1 MPRRKE
7 VFAINWMEVDALVN
21 ARHDNPH
28 HILGC
33 HECIDDVFV
42 NVFLPDAKVVTIT
55 DFAEGKQYNLV
66 TDRVPGFYSL
76 RIKDKA
82 KFDYTVKAKF
92 EDGHEEN
99 FRDPYSFE
107 TVIEPVD
114 IVAFNEGQHDK
125 IYEKLGAHPME
136 VDGVLGTLFAVWAP
150 NAERVSVVG
159 NFNNWDGRRY
169 QMRKIDYSG
178 IFEIFIPGDFIGE
191 IYKYEIRSKAGEI
204 FMKSDPYAFTSEVRP
219 ANASKV
225 TTLDYTWKDDSW
237 MKQRDLKKVDANPMN
252 IYEVHL
258 GSWKRPEDGR
268 EFLNYKEIAVKL
280 ADYMQSM
287 GYNYVELL
295 PIMEHP
301 YDPSWGYQVTGYYAP
316 TSRYGTPQDF
326 MYFVNYMHEK
336 GIGVLIDWVPA
347 HFPKDEHGLGRFD
360 GTPLYENADPLLGEH
375 PHWGTY
381 IFDYGKNEVRNF
393 LVSNAL
399 FWADKYH
406 IDGIRMDA
414 VASMLYLDYGRQN
427 GEWRANKFGGNENL
441 EALAFIKELNG
452 AMHEKFPS
460 VMMIAEESTAWP
472 MITHEIEEGGLGFQY
487 KWNMGW
493 MNDFLSYM
501 KLDPLYRKYHHNEL
515 TFSMVYAY
523 SEKFILVLSHDEVV
537 HEKGSMIQKMP
548 GGYEDKFSNLR
559 VAYGFMM
566 AHPGK
571 KLLFMGQEFAQF
583 KEFNESSEL
592 DWSLFEFDA
601 HTIMKSYVQQ
611 LNALYKKE
619 PALYELDSDP
629 DGFAW
634 IDPDDA
640 NHSLLSFE
648 RHGKEE
654 KDTLL
659 VVCNFTPVEQKNYKL
674 PVPSAGK
681 WKEIFSSDAAK
692 FGGDGHN
699 NTTAKISKE
708 GKVGK
713 KSDVR
718 DFIQITVPGLSI
730 SVFKKVNAKSSG
742 KTPAKETS
750 KAPAKK
756 TAKTVSKSSG
766 KTPAKETGKAP
777 AKEIAKTVSKSTS
790 KTPAKLT
797 K

>member
-1 MPRRKE
+1 M
-7 VFAINWMEVDALVN
+7 
-21 ARHDNPH
+21 
-28 HILGC
+28 
-33 HECIDDVFV
+33 
-42 NVFLPDAKVVTIT
+42 
-55 DFAEGKQYNLV
+55 
-66 TDRVPGFYSL
+66 
-76 RIKDKA
+76 
-82 KFDYTVKAKF
+82 
-92 EDGHEEN
+92 
-99 FRDPYSFE
+99 
-107 TVIEPVD
+107 
-114 IVAFNEGQHDK
+114 
-125 IYEKLGAHPME
+125 
-136 VDGVLGTLFAVWAP
+136 
-150 NAERVSVVG
+150 
-159 NFNNWDGRRY
+159 
-169 QMRKIDYSG
+169 
-178 IFEIFIPGDFIGE
+178 
-191 IYKYEIRSKAGEI
+191 
-204 FMKSDPYAFTSEVRP
+204 
-219 ANASKV
+219 
-225 TTLDYTWKDDSW
+225 
-237 MKQRDLKKVDANPMN
+237 
-252 IYEVHL
+252 
-258 GSWKRPEDGR
+258 
-268 EFLNYKEIAVKL
+268 
-280 ADYMQSM
+280 
-287 GYNYVELL
+287 
-295 PIMEHP
+295 
-301 YDPSWGYQVTGYYAP
+301 
-316 TSRYGTPQDF
+316 
-326 MYFVNYMHEK
+326 
-336 GIGVLIDWVPA
+336 
-347 HFPKDEHGLGRFD
+347 
-360 GTPLYENADPLLGEH
+360 
-375 PHWGTY
+375 
-381 IFDYGKNEVRNF
+381 
-393 LVSNAL
+393 SNAL

-750 KAPAKK
+750 KAPAK
-756 TAKTVSKSSG
+756 
-766 KTPAKETGKAP
+766 ET
-777 AKEIAKTVSKSTS
+777 AKTVSKSTS
-790 KTPAKLT
+790 KTPAKKPAKLT